1 MTRTV
6 RLLPLLFLTFAM
18 PLQAQEPESDDRIQL
33 GGIELT
39 LGMPQEEVLQK
50 LASVYDL
57 NYINPRA
64 GWFVQ
69 RRGGPPFDVVGVVGF
84 TDNRLTFANA
94 VWGPN
99 NQTAQDLATTL
110 SDAVRSVAPSVRMC
124 AVSVEPLS
132 GGTETTIRCGRH
144 EIQMLAFTDSNRA
157 VSVNVTLR

>member
-1 MTRTV
+1 MTKTA
-6 RLLPLLFLTFAM
+6 RLFLLLFLTFAM

-39 LGMPQEEVLQK
+39 LGIPQEEALQK

-99 NQTAQDLATTL
+99 NQTAQALATAL
-110 SDAVRSVAPSVRMC
+110 SDAVRSVAPLVRMC
-124 AVSVEPLS
+124 AVSVEPIT
-132 GGTETTIRCGRH
+132 GGTATTIQCGRH
-144 EIQMLAFTDSNRA
+144 EIQVSSSTDSKFA
-157 VSVNVTLR
+157 VSVNETLR

>member
-18 PLQAQEPESDDRIQL
+18 PLQAQEQESDDHIQL

-39 LGMPQEEVLQK
+39 LGMLQEEALQK
-50 LASVYDL
+50 LSSVYDL
-57 NYINPRA
+57 NYRDPSA

-69 RRGGPPFDVVGVVGF
+69 RRGGPPFEIVGIVGF
-84 TDNRLTFANA
+84 TNNRLTFANA
-94 VWGPN
+94 LWGPN